1 MTNPIIYP
9 NQQYQRYPNHY
20 SGVTINVTNPMMNAY
35 PDGVTSDTHSCN
47 CNHCQPAYIYQYPQQ
62 AQVIPQNIN
71 NHYVQYPQHQED
83 QYIGVTRHFQPEVA
97 QLKDQQYLA
106 ATRHYQPQVAQL
118 QSNNIEQIPNVE
130 NIPADL
136 QQYNQIPSSAYQYS
150 EPQYIQK
157 VQPIGQTQYTQPQ
170 LVQTEPTQPQ
180 PQAIQAQQ
188 AYPAQYYL
196 NNYNIL
202 PGGVNN
208 NGENNGSISTVTNS
222 NPEQT
227 KPMSF
232 NTVENT
238 QPIPYQEADVTQLQ
252 TTSTH
257 KEYNK
262 PNVGTISPAPVASYQ
277 TQAEEE
283 AVDMSVSENII
294 NELDARAA
302 IEKEKEA
309 NKEKVEV
316 VALTNEYIMSLENYL
331 NNPNKDI
338 RLMAAKE
345 ILTRLNEDK
354 DRYDDAALN
363 ALLNKMMQDPD
374 KLVRVAAMSAFSSG
388 LACGNDFTV
397 KLLKDI
403 QENPNASEDDAL
415 EAANILLKMSTT
427 TETKYVNSNSQPQ
440 IMETEE

>member
-9 NQQYQRYPNHY
+9 NQQYQQYPSQY

-35 PDGVTSDTHSCN
+35 PNGVSSAHPHNCN
-47 CNHCQPAYIYQYPQQ
+47 CDYCQPAYINQYPQQ
-62 AQVIPQNIN
+62 ANSVPQNVN
-71 NHYVQYPQHQED
+71 NHYVQYPQPE
-83 QYIGVTRHFQPEVA
+83 YVYTTRHYQPEVA
-97 QLKDQQYLA
+97 QSQDLQYLQ
-106 ATRHYQPQVAQL
+106 ATRHYQPET
-118 QSNNIEQIPNVE
+118 IG
-130 NIPADL
+130 NIPVSTP
-136 QQYNQIPSSAYQYS
+136 QYTQSVQPA
-150 EPQYIQK
+150 EAQYIQA
-157 VQPIGQTQYTQPQ
+157 QPTQVEIAHAQPQ
-170 LVQTEPTQPQ
+170 NMPNQMAQTPIEQPQ
-180 PQAIQAQQ
+180 PIQTQQ

-208 NGENNGSISTVTNS
+208 NGENNGTITTSSS
-222 NPEQT
+222 SYPEQV
-227 KPMSF
+227 KPIE
-232 NTVENT
+232 TVASTESS
-238 QPIPYQEADVTQLQ
+238 QPAQLYAQ
-252 TTSTH
+252 DTPIQ
-257 KEYNK
+257 KEYNR
-262 PNVGTISPAPVASYQ
+262 PNVGTINPAAVASYQ
-277 TQAEEE
+277 TAAEEE
-283 AVDMSVSENII
+283 TVDMSVSENII

-345 ILTRLNEDK
+345 ILTRLNEDR

-427 TETKYVNSNSQPQ
+427 TETKYVNSNIQPE
-440 IMETEE
+440 MVETQE

>member
-9 NQQYQRYPNHY
+9 NQQYQQYPNQY

-35 PDGVTSDTHSCN
+35 PNGVSSAHPHNCN
-47 CNHCQPAYIYQYPQQ
+47 CNYCQPAYINQYPQQ
-62 AQVIPQNIN
+62 ANIVPQNVN
-71 NHYVQYPQHQED
+71 NHYVQYPQ
-83 QYIGVTRHFQPEVA
+83 PEYV
-97 QLKDQQYLA
+97 Y
-106 ATRHYQPQVAQL
+106 ATRHYQPEVAQSQDQQYL
-118 QSNNIEQIPNVE
+118 QATRHYQPETTG
-130 NIPADL
+130 NIPV
-136 QQYNQIPSSAYQYS
+136 NT
-150 EPQYIQK
+150 PQYIQS
-157 VQPIGQTQYTQPQ
+157 VQPAEAQYIQAQPTQAEAIQAQPQ
-170 LVQTEPTQPQ
+170 NMPNQIAQPQVGQPQ
-180 PQAIQAQQ
+180 PVQTQQ

-202 PGGVNN
+202 PGGINN
-208 NGENNGSISTVTNS
+208 NGENNGTISTVSNS
-222 NPEQT
+222 YPEQIKT
-227 KPMSF
+227 NEAVS
-232 NTVENT
+232 TVENAQLSGYS
-238 QPIPYQEADVTQLQ
+238 QPEQIPVQNIPVQ
-252 TTSTH
+252 
-257 KEYNK
+257 KEYNR
-262 PNVGTISPAPVASYQ
+262 PNVGTVNPATVASYQ
-277 TQAEEE
+277 TEAEEE

-309 NKEKVEV
+309 NKEKLEI

-345 ILTRLNEDK
+345 ILTRLNEDR

-403 QENPNASEDDAL
+403 QENPDASEDDAF

-427 TETKYVNSNSQPQ
+427 TETKYVNSNIQPQ
-440 IMETEE
+440 MLEPQE